1 MLFPRRDAPG
11 IICRQRCTRHYR
23 QAEIHQVLSPGRYA
37 PGVITRQVGTRCY
50 NQAGMHQVLFPGR
63 DAPGVISRQV
73 CAVKAHLKNR
83 ERETEMESP
92 PTLQKNFQL
101 VKGSW
106 RALPG

>member
-1 MLFPRRDAPG
+1 M
-11 IICRQRCTRHYR
+11 
-23 QAEIHQVLSPGRYA
+23 HQVLS
-37 PGVITRQVGTRCY
+37 
-50 NQAGMHQVLFPGR
+50 PGR